1 MLLALGRPAEV
12 VIGRPETELVMGRPE
27 ATAEAVPLPKL
38 YWGMAEDMPAKART
52 AAAEMV
58 LKEGILIVGFGGGGL
73 GDWWSGWY

>member
-1 MLLALGRPAEV
+1 
-12 VIGRPETELVMGRPE
+12 
-27 ATAEAVPLPKL
+27 
-38 YWGMAEDMPAKART
+38 MPAKART